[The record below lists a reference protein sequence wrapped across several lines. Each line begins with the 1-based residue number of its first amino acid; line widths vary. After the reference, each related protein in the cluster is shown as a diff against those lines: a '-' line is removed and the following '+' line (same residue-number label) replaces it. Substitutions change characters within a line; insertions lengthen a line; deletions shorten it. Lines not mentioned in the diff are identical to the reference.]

1 MFFLYNLKGH
11 FLKLKIWKDNTS
23 NKVIGINE
31 IRDFRVHLY
40 PSHKFE
46 VSAFSLSETQALG
59 MPAIVRPL
67 GSAAE
72 KIYNGLVNKKK
83 FEIFFPFT
91 IVFCVKILRILPY
104 RLYFYL
110 WKKIG
115 NF

>member
-1 MFFLYNLKGH
+1 MP
-11 FLKLKIWKDNTS
+11 FLKS
-23 NKVIGINE
+23 A
-31 IRDFRVHLY
+31 DF
-40 PSHKFE
+40 
-46 VSAFSLSETQALG
+46 
-59 MPAIVRPL
+59 
-67 GSAAE
+67 AAE